1 VKPLKPILAGLSII
15 SIVVCLWAAFPDV
28 AASASNGAEQLRK
41 TMADISLLNNQLAQ
55 RRADAARLREELAK
69 RMEEIKAEIRE
80 KATESKIKDEKEALK
95 TPRIL
100 FDLQL
105 IAEIQA
111 YMKRYA
117 REMNYYQVACD
128 RLGYL
133 YQQADDD
140 LKIVNTLSGM
150 KIGALVSQTEKIV
163 NAYLPDAQTIV
174 IQPDS
179 MVIASPESV
188 WKSLDWAR

>member
-1 VKPLKPILAGLSII
+1 MKPSTPFLAGI
-15 SIVVCLWAAFPDV
+15 SILSFVVWLWVAFPCLATA
-28 AASASNGAEQLRK
+28 AASGDEQLRQ
-41 TMADISLLNNQLAQ
+41 TMADIALLNNQLAQ
-55 RRADAARLREELAK
+55 RRADATRLRENLA
-69 RMEEIKAEIRE
+69 RRVEEIKAEIRE
-80 KATESKIKDEKEALK
+80 KTAELGIEDEADALK
-95 TPRIL
+95 APRIL
-100 FDLQL
+100 FDLRL

-117 REMNYYQVACD
+117 REMGYYQVACD
-128 RLGYL
+128 RLSYL

-150 KIGALVSQTEKIV
+150 KIGALISQTEKIV

-179 MVIASPESV
+179 MEIASPASV
-188 WKSLDWAR
+188 WKSLHTGR

>member
-1 VKPLKPILAGLSII
+1 MKPLKPILAGLCML
-15 SIVVCLWAAFPDV
+15 SIVVCLWAVFPGV
-28 AASASNGAEQLRK
+28 TAASPNGAEQLRK

-80 KATESKIKDEKEALK
+80 KTAELKIKDEAEALK
-95 TPRIL
+95 TPKIL
-100 FDLQL
+100 FDLRL

-117 REMNYYQVACD
+117 KEMSYYQVACD
-128 RLGYL
+128 RLSYL

-174 IQPDS
+174 IQPGS
-179 MVIASPESV
+179 MVIDSPESV
-188 WKSLDWAR
+188 WKSLDTGR

>member
-1 VKPLKPILAGLSII
+1 MKPFKPILAGLSF
-15 SIVVCLWAAFPDV
+15 VFCLWAVFPGV
-28 AASASNGAEQLRK
+28 AAAASNGAEQLRK
-41 TMADISLLNNQLAQ
+41 TMADIALLNNQLAQ
-55 RRADAARLREELAK
+55 RKADAARLREELSE
-69 RMEEIKAEIRE
+69 RIEEIKAEIRE

-100 FDLQL
+100 FDLRL

-117 REMNYYQVACD
+117 REMSYYQVACD
-128 RLGYL
+128 RLSYL

-174 IQPDS
+174 IQPGS

-188 WKSLDWAR
+188 WKSIDTGQ

>member
-1 VKPLKPILAGLSII
+1 VKPLKPILAGLC
-15 SIVVCLWAAFPDV
+15 IVVCLWAVFPAV
-28 AASASNGAEQLRK
+28 TAAASNGAEQLRK
-41 TMADISLLNNQLAQ
+41 TMADISLLNSQLAQ
-55 RRADAARLREELAK
+55 RRADAASLREELAR

-80 KATESKIKDEKEALK
+80 TAAELGIKDEAEALK

-117 REMNYYQVACD
+117 REMSYYQVACD
-128 RLGYL
+128 RLSYL

-179 MVIASPESV
+179 MVIASTESV
-188 WKSLDWAR
+188 WKSLHAGQ

>member
-1 VKPLKPILAGLSII
+1 MKPSTPFLVAIAILPLVAW
-15 SIVVCLWAAFPDV
+15 LWIAFPCM
-28 AASASNGAEQLRK
+28 AAAASNGDEQLRQ
-41 TMADISLLNNQLAQ
+41 TMADIALLNNQLAQ
-55 RRADAARLREELAK
+55 RRDDAARLRENLA
-69 RMEEIKAEIRE
+69 RRVEEIKAEIRE
-80 KATESKIKDEKEALK
+80 KAAEMGIEDEAEALK

-100 FDLQL
+100 FDLRL

-111 YMKRYA
+111 YMRRYA
-117 REMNYYQVACD
+117 REMSYYQVACD
-128 RLGYL
+128 RLSYL

-140 LKIVNTLSGM
+140 LKIINTLSGM
-150 KIGALVSQTEKIV
+150 KIGALISQTEKIV

-188 WKSLDWAR
+188 WKGLHTGR

>member
-1 VKPLKPILAGLSII
+1 MFSL
-15 SIVVCLWAAFPDV
+15 VVCLWTVFPGVTAA
-28 AASASNGAEQLRK
+28 ASNGAEQLRK
-41 TMADISLLNNQLAQ
+41 IMADISLLNSQLAQ
-55 RRADAARLREELAK
+55 RGADAASLREELAR
-69 RMEEIKAEIRE
+69 RMAEIEAEIRE
-80 KATESKIKDEKEALK
+80 KTAELKIKDEAEALK

-100 FDLQL
+100 FDLRL

-111 YMKRYA
+111 YMKCYA
-117 REMNYYQVACD
+117 REMSYYRVACD
-128 RLGYL
+128 RLSYL

-174 IQPDS
+174 IQPGS

-188 WKSLDWAR
+188 WKSLHAGR

>member
-1 VKPLKPILAGLSII
+1 VKPSKSILAGCCILS
-15 SIVVCLWAAFPDV
+15 VVIGLAVALPGMAA
-28 AASASNGAEQLRK
+28 AAANGDAQLRQ
-41 TMADISLLNNQLAQ
+41 TMADIALLNNQLAQ
-55 RRADAARLREELAK
+55 RRADAVRLREELAK
-69 RMEEIKAEIRE
+69 RAAEIKVEIRE
-80 KATESKIKDEKEALK
+80 KAAKLGVENESDALK

-100 FDLQL
+100 FNLRL

-117 REMNYYQVACD
+117 REINYYQVACD

-174 IQPDS
+174 IQPGS
-179 MVIASPESV
+179 MDIASPESV
-188 WKSLDWAR
+188 WRSLHTGR

>member
-1 VKPLKPILAGLSII
+1 MKPLKQILAGFSII
-15 SIVVCLWAAFPDV
+15 SIVVCLWAAFPGV
-28 AASASNGAEQLRK
+28 AAAASNGAEQLRK

-55 RRADAARLREELAK
+55 RRADAARLREKLAK

-100 FDLQL
+100 FDLRL

-188 WKSLDWAR
+188 WKSLDRAR